1 MNKKLELFNGRNV
14 PQLERDERDLIIQQL
29 MQQSVRELQNQM
41 ERVVINQ
48 EALKEEVSQVKDYLN
63 NRITLDHGQQQAVQN
78 AKKKRVERLW
88 REGAYN
94 KDVHDTK
101 RKLHG
106 AAGSA
111 LNNAFG
117 VSSYRDI
124 KEKDFEEALNFVKN
138 WRPRIV

>member
-1 MNKKLELFNGRNV
+1 
-14 PQLERDERDLIIQQL
+14 
-29 MQQSVRELQNQM
+29 M

-48 EALKEEVSQVKDYLN
+48 EALKEEVSQVKDDLN